1 MILEKLKG
9 REVAYQIVRSDSQI
23 DNVRN
28 WAAEG
33 RDQGTRF
40 SGMSYEDGIED
51 MVAWLTGQT
60 DENPTGEMV

>member
-1 MILEKLKG
+1 M
-9 REVAYQIVRSDSQI
+9 YNIVRSDNQI

-28 WAAEG
+28 WASEG

-51 MVAWLTGQT
+51 MVAWLLGET
-60 DENPTGEMV
+60 DENPTGLMV